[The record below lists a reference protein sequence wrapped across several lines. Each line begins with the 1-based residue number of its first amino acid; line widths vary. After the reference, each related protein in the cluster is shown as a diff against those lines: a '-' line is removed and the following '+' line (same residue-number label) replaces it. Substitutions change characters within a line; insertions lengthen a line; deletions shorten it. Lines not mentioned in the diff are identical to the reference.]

1 MAYRIAS
8 NAHHP
13 IVCNYLIMQRRYNGS
28 RSMRTLTDLHLPF
41 MSSLD
46 KSCNVHHMEEG
57 GDLASRLPVVAQPVI
72 SAVWHCHATCRGEGK
87 EKEEE
92 ERKKGEEEE
101 EKEIEKEGEGKGDG
115 EEEEGEGEEEER
127 RRRGGKGDRKEGKE
141 GDGEEEEEKKE
152 EEERKEETKEEEK
165 KRRK

>member
-28 RSMRTLTDLHLPF
+28 RSMRVLTDLHLPF

-87 EKEEE
+87 KERRRKWKKKEEEKEEE
-92 ERKKGEEEE
+92 GV
-101 EKEIEKEGEGKGDG
+101 GEG
-115 EEEEGEGEEEER
+115 R
-127 RRRGGKGDRKEGKE
+127 RRRR
-141 GDGEEEEEKKE
+141 
-152 EEERKEETKEEEK
+152 R
-165 KRRK
+165 KRRRKRGRRRRRRKRREENEEGNEKATELGSM

>member
-28 RSMRTLTDLHLPF
+28 RSMRVLTDLHLPF

-87 EKEEE
+87 E
-92 ERKKGEEEE
+92 ERRRKWKKRRR
-101 EKEIEKEGEGKGDG
+101 
-115 EEEEGEGEEEER
+115 R
-127 RRRGGKGDRKEGKE
+127 RRRGWGRGGEGGGEKGGRGEGGDE
-141 GDGEEEEEKKE
+141 GGREEKKM
-152 EEERKEETKEEEK
+152 
-165 KRRK
+165 RREMRRLQN

>member
-28 RSMRTLTDLHLPF
+28 RSMRVLTDLHLPF

-87 EKEEE
+87 E
-92 ERKKGEEEE
+92 ERRRKWKKRRRR
-101 EKEIEKEGEGKGDG
+101 
-115 EEEEGEGEEEER
+115 R
-127 RRRGGKGDRKEGKE
+127 RRRGWGRGGEGGGEKGGRGEGGDE
-141 GDGEEEEEKKE
+141 GGREEKKM
-152 EEERKEETKEEEK
+152 
-165 KRRK
+165 RREMRRLQN